1 MNPVA
6 TILSLPVSGPLGML
20 GWIARQVAN
29 AATQQLLDPTRIETA
44 LLQLEK
50 RLEAGQIDEAT
61 FEAEEERLLGELA
74 EITAIRAAQEK
85 AGTEE
90 SEDAGEGNAA
100 GDAEDGAGHAQ
111 REAWETQPLERITG
125 TESST
130 VTLEQPDP
138 RQTAHVKQA
147 ESAKSTLPE
156 PVPQEADAWAHL

>member
-90 SEDAGEGNAA
+90 SEDAGDTEEEVDPDALAAAVVIGSAGPGN
-100 GDAEDGAGHAQ
+100 DADPGSKQPTPGAGTAPAFASAASA
-111 REAWETQPLERITG
+111 RE
-125 TESST
+125 
-130 VTLEQPDP
+130 PDP
-138 RQTAHVKQA
+138 AGN
-147 ESAKSTLPE
+147 SP
-156 PVPQEADAWAHL
+156 PVPMRQEE